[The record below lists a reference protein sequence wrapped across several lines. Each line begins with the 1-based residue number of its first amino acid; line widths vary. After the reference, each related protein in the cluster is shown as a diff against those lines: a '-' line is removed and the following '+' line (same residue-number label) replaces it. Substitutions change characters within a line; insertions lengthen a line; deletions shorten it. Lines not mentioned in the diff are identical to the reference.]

1 MPGSKA
7 RRTHL
12 VTYFSLLRSDH
23 FSWPSP
29 CSRHRILHSS
39 KSIDSSRWRISSLQ
53 DLCFSSA
60 WMNTS
65 SSCSPPPASFAFRG
79 RVTFAGTHHRPF
91 DRCAGTTDRYR
102 TKALQ
107 AAPAA
112 GPWQRQRLH
121 PQRNGRK
128 LYWFQRDL
136 HPSGGRGYR
145 DGDKISRLPR
155 ASSRARHVRT
165 QRSTCSTTGLR
176 WP

>member
-1 MPGSKA
+1 MNNRRSGEETVNVPGSKA

-79 RVTFAGTHHRPF
+79 RVTFTGTYHRPF
-91 DRCAGTTDRYR
+91 DRRAGTTDRTAPCTTSCSGR
-102 TKALQ
+102 WALATTTTSSSTK
-107 AAPAA
+107 
-112 GPWQRQRLH
+112 
-121 PQRNGRK
+121 
-128 LYWFQRDL
+128 
-136 HPSGGRGYR
+136 
-145 DGDKISRLPR
+145 
-155 ASSRARHVRT
+155 
-165 QRSTCSTTGLR
+165 
-176 WP
+176 